1 MAKFRHTKL
10 FCLVVRNSFVRP
22 YRALRYCAA
31 FLLVALLAAAAAA
44 SPTLT
49 AYFLDVGQ
57 GDATLLVGPDFT
69 ILIDAGRHDRADVV
83 PHLEALG
90 VTAIDLFIL
99 THPHADHVGQCAA
112 VVRRFPV
119 REAWLAGSE
128 HATLSYERCLD
139 ALLETGAGYHEPRAG
154 EVVELGAA
162 RLEVLHPAELVGDL
176 NNDSIAV
183 RVVYGDV
190 MLLFTGDAEAEAE
203 AAMLARGLPMRAH
216 VLHMGHHGSRT
227 SSTAAFLAAVL
238 PEVAIYSA
246 GLGNSY
252 GHPHTEALA
261 RVAAVGAVIYGTDV
275 NGTIR
280 VTTDGRTYEVV
291 PERGGPLAGPSAELR
306 VSAPAEDMPREPIA
320 PVAGMCGPEQVDI
333 NSAPAEQLTRIVH
346 IGPAL
351 AERII
356 ALRPFTSVADL
367 LRVPGIGPARLADID
382 AQGLACASASGD

>member
-1 MAKFRHTKL
+1 
-10 FCLVVRNSFVRP
+10 
-22 YRALRYCAA
+22 
-31 FLLVALLAAAAAA
+31 
-44 SPTLT
+44 
-49 AYFLDVGQ
+49 
-57 GDATLLVGPDFT
+57 
-69 ILIDAGRHDRADVV
+69 
-83 PHLEALG
+83 
-90 VTAIDLFIL
+90 
-99 THPHADHVGQCAA
+99 
-112 VVRRFPV
+112 
-119 REAWLAGSE
+119 
-128 HATLSYERCLD
+128 
-139 ALLETGAGYHEPRAG
+139 
-154 EVVELGAA
+154 
-162 RLEVLHPAELVGDL
+162 
-176 NNDSIAV
+176 
-183 RVVYGDV
+183 
-190 MLLFTGDAEAEAE
+190 
-203 AAMLARGLPMRAH
+203 MRAH

-246 GLGNSY
+246 GLGQLLR
-252 GHPHTEALA
+252 PPPDAEALA

-275 NGTIR
+275 NGTVR